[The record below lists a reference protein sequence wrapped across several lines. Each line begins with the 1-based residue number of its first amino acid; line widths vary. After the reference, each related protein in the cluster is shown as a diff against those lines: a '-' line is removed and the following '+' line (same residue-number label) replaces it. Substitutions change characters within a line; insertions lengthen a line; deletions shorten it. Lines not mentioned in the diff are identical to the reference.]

1 MLGCGCFLGA
11 SILVIV
17 LAALVFIGLFLLL
30 GMGALVLLV
39 GPILLVISFLII
51 RWLWDLFW

>member
-1 MLGCGCFLGA
+1 MLGCGCFFGA
-11 SILVIV
+11 SILVII